1 MNAKIKPF
9 TLTASLGMAIC
20 FAFLASGCADKTPP
34 EPKNYKE
41 RAQAIDNNPSFSPEQ
56 KEKYKQQL
64 AESEKAAEMGKKLFR
79 DSKPPSAP
87 GQKSPSGPKSP

>member
-20 FAFLASGCADKTPP
+20 LAFLASGCADKTPP

-41 RAQAIDNNPSFSPEQ
+41 RVQAIESNPTFTSEQ
-56 KEKYKQQL
+56 KEKYKQQ
-64 AESEKAAEMGKKLFR
+64 AEESEKAAEMGKKMFG
-79 DSKPPSAP
+79 DMKPPSAP
-87 GQKSPSGPKSP
+87 GQKSP